1 MTIFLDL
8 RVTYRKRWG
17 VEKYDHRLY
26 ASGNMDETKSMLRAI
41 INGQSAMK
49 QELLGEI
56 RKVDD
61 KVEKLDQKVD
71 SLSEELKK
79 VESNLT
85 KRINKI
91 GLQVARLEDDTP
103 TREEFA
109 DLNSRVKK
117 VEQITTSV

>member
-1 MTIFLDL
+1 M
-8 RVTYRKRWG
+8 YS
-17 VEKYDHRLY
+17 EKD
-26 ASGNMDETKSMLRAI
+26 MDDTKSMLRAI

-56 RKVDD
+56 GKVDD

-85 KRINKI
+85 KRIDKI

-103 TREEFA
+103 TREEI
-109 DLNSRVKK
+109 DNLDSRVKK
-117 VEQITTSV
+117 LEKMKASD